1 MPEEETITFEYIR
14 KIQREEQHEPKLS
27 KLPEDFYDKAKEY
40 LEQKRELLKK
50 KGDRGISIEIN
61 NIERLLENI
70 YNRRETKIINHAIIT
85 SRTGIPPQNLTKQE
99 QKFFNQIVDLLKF
112 HKEKTLNILLEK
124 TKEEKGFETLKF
136 IKDVPEFVGADMKKY
151 GPFKKGIIADIP
163 KENAKLLIQA
173 ELAEK
178 HE

>member
-1 MPEEETITFEYIR
+1 MPEDETITFEYIR
-14 KIQREEQHEPKLS
+14 KIQREEQHEPRLS
-27 KLPEDFYDKAKEY
+27 KLPENFYDKAKKY
-40 LEQKRELLKK
+40 LDQKRKLLRKK
-50 KGDRGISIEIN
+50 ADRTTSIELN
-61 NIERLLENI
+61 NVERLLEDI
-70 YNRRETKIINHAIIT
+70 FNRRETKIMNHAIIT
-85 SRTGIPPQNLTKQE
+85 TRTDIPPQNLTKKE

-112 HKEKTLNILLEK
+112 QREKTLNILLEK
-124 TKEEKGFETLKF
+124 TKEEKGFKTLKF
-136 IKDVPEFVGADMKKY
+136 IKDIPEFMGADLKKY